1 VAGRLHCP
9 STPDRLGTIPP
20 PGPNG
25 TLRQKKAFA
34 ALIDERRVYAL
45 RRISIMNGRRF
56 QCPAMS
62 GTVGCP
68 LRPGTVEVAIEGNL
82 PLITTPPA
90 AASAPTCCT
99 QATVELKQDGQR
111 KIWQKLYWGSKEYTL
126 SYNRRTHVEGVFGNL
141 KNPSTENISRGSFRI
156 TGLARVTLFL
166 GIGAAA
172 LNVRQYRN
180 WHQQHGVGDSAH
192 PLLSPDSQTL
202 RLCRPGLPWL

>member
-1 VAGRLHCP
+1 
-9 STPDRLGTIPP
+9 
-20 PGPNG
+20 
-25 TLRQKKAFA
+25 
-34 ALIDERRVYAL
+34 VYAL

-141 KNPSTENISRGSFRI
+141 KNPLYRERQSRELPHHRVGPGDPFPRYRCRSAQPAAI
-156 TGLARVTLFL
+156 PQLAS
-166 GIGAAA
+166 AAWA
-172 LNVRQYRN
+172 R
-180 WHQQHGVGDSAH
+180 
-192 PLLSPDSQTL
+192 
-202 RLCRPGLPWL
+202 